1 MITGARTAILG
12 AVAVASLAALAPP
25 AGAATRERPTTRV
38 EAPYTRVESGRKVAV
53 DAPHAFVRVDRKR
66 GRVVVRAPF
75 VDLDVPRR

>member
-1 MITGARTAILG
+1 MITGARTALLG
-12 AVAVASLAALAPP
+12 AIAVGSLAALAPP

-75 VDLDVPRR
+75 ANIDVPRR